1 MSILPPDE
9 AKALLV
15 GIIADFAEND
25 TDNLFTYLKHVGFD
39 IAAIQDTKELLP
51 AWLGHYRIGQG
62 TYDTD
67 KALMDFM
74 TWPPIARRI
83 FELQAEKVKNESL
96 AK

>member
-1 MSILPPDE
+1 MAILPPNE
-9 AKALLV
+9 AKSILI
-15 GIIADFAEND
+15 GILIDFAED
-25 TDNLFTYLKHVGFD
+25 DAENLGPYLEHVGFD
-39 IAAIQDTKELLP
+39 IAAIQASKELLP

-67 KALMDFM
+67 RALLDFT

-96 AK
+96 TK